1 MEANDFDIRVI
12 GTTLSISEEKR
23 AIREETK
30 DKYYVMETAYG
41 QFTRLISLPTEV
53 DDTKAKAK
61 YKCGMLNITL
71 PKLTPTKK
79 KRIKIISS

>member
-1 MEANDFDIRVI
+1 MEANDFYIQII
-12 GTTLSISEEKR
+12 GTTLSISGGKR
-23 AIREETK
+23 AIRDETK

-41 QFTRLISLPTEV
+41 QFARSISLPTKV

-71 PKLTPTKK
+71 PKHTPTKK
-79 KRIKIISS
+79 ETH